1 MARILLAD
9 DSRFFRTIERQF
21 LQKTPAELEEATS
34 SDELFAKVRKSTIDL
49 VFVGFTLRP
58 LNAVE
63 CCRQLKRDPAL
74 KAVPVVIICDQGDAA
89 QLEEAKRAGADAVLI
104 KPLDRI
110 SFLRMGRQFLSSIR
124 EHRQPCFMPVKF
136 TWQGELLTG
145 KCLDISG
152 GGLFLETPADV
163 PVGTVLALDFV
174 LPSGVNLPSRCQGEV
189 MWHNRKPNMF
199 KPHYPVG
206 MGIRF
211 DGPSKALSDEI
222 ARYMKI

>member
-9 DSRFFRTIERQF
+9 DSKFFRTIERQF
-21 LQKTPAELEEATS
+21 LQKTPAELDEVS
-34 SDELFAKVRKSTIDL
+34 GSDELFTKLRKSCPDL
-49 VFVGFTLRP
+49 VFIGFTLRP
-58 LNAVE
+58 LTAAE
-63 CCRQLKRDPAL
+63 CCRQIKSDPSL
-74 KAVPVVIICDQGDAA
+74 RSLPVVIICDQGDT
-89 QLEEAKRAGADAVLI
+89 QQIEEAKRAGCDAFLV

-110 SFLRMGRQFLSSIR
+110 SFLRMGRQFLNSIR

-136 TWQGELLTG
+136 SWQGESLTG

-152 GGLFLETPADV
+152 GGLFLESPADI
-163 PVGTVLALDFV
+163 PVGTMLSLDFV
-174 LPSGVNLPSRCQGEV
+174 LPSGVNLSSTCQGEV

-211 DGPSKALSDEI
+211 NAPSKALTDEI
-222 ARYMKI
+222 ARYMKV